1 LTRQRTSGRAT
12 ELDFVSI
19 LQITDL
25 HLLPDA
31 GSRLLGVDTAA
42 SLDAVLR
49 AALAEHTADALLVT
63 GDIAHEPTSAT
74 YARARGLIEERYR
87 GRALWLSGNHDLGA
101 PLTRALANEG
111 RDADLLTDLLE
122 LGDWSIIAIDTHV
135 DGAEGGYVA
144 PAELARLRERLT
156 RSDARFV
163 IVVGHHPPL
172 PIGTP
177 WLDKGCIR
185 NGAELLELLGDDA
198 RVKAYVC
205 GHVHQETAS
214 TYRGLRLLTTPS
226 TCFQFVAQTERFA
239 VDATPPG
246 WRWLELAADGTLTTR
261 VGRAMDFAV
270 TLDVSKF
277 KH

>member
-1 LTRQRTSGRAT
+1 M
-12 ELDFVSI
+12 
-19 LQITDL
+19 
-25 HLLPDA
+25 
-31 GSRLLGVDTAA
+31 
-42 SLDAVLR
+42 LR
-49 AALAEHTADALLVT
+49 AALAEHAADALLVT

-87 GRALWLSGNHDLGA
+87 GRTLWLSGNHDLGA
-101 PLTRALANEG
+101 PLARALANER
-111 RDADLLTDLLE
+111 RDADLLADLLRD

-144 PAELARLRERLT
+144 PAELARLREQLT

-185 NGAELLELLGDDA
+185 NGAELLELLGADT

-226 TCFQFVAQTERFA
+226 TCFRVRRADRTVFGRR
-239 VDATPPG
+239 DAT
-246 WRWLELAADGTLTTR
+246 RLALARTRCRRYPHDPRGPRDGFRGDTRRIEIQAQALARSSGRTRRTRRTT
-261 VGRAMDFAV
+261 
-270 TLDVSKF
+270 
-277 KH
+277 